1 MSDIQ
6 KRLSEEYVGIFS
18 RRPGAADLIAL
29 DGWVYKYVAAIRP
42 AISAAG
48 AGIWKMVC
56 KQVES
61 PGIDFVLAEHV
72 AVTLPPDKLIAALLL
87 VKTPMGN
94 EQANEMVQAI
104 IAVLTIAGWTHPDSA
119 AMEPLPGRVVIS
131 DEDNTNEIETADLRP
146 VLAMLQDPE
155 VRTMF
160 VKCINGW
167 SYWVDLTGKSVDL
180 RPDEEVECDDR
191 AGENPDVE

>member
-1 MSDIQ
+1 MIDIQ
-6 KRLSEEYVGIFS
+6 KLLSEEYVGVFN
-18 RRPGAADLIAL
+18 RRPAAADLIAL
-29 DGWVYKYVAAIRP
+29 DGCVYKYMTALHAI
-42 AISAAG
+42 AG
-48 AGIWKMVC
+48 AGIWKMLC
-56 KQVES
+56 RQVES

-87 VKTPMGN
+87 AKTPMVH

-104 IAVLTIAGWTHPDSA
+104 IAILTIAGWTHPDSA
-119 AMEPLPGRVVIS
+119 AMDPIPGRIVIS
-131 DEDNTNEIETADLRP
+131 GEDDTNEIETADLRP

-167 SYWVDLTGKSVDL
+167 SYWFDLTGKSVDL
-180 RPDEEVECDDR
+180 RPDEKVECDDR